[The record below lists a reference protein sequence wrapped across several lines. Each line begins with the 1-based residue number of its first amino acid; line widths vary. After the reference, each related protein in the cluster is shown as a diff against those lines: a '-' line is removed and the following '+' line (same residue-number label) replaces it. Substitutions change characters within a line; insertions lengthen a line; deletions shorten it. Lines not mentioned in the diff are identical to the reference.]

1 MSKNVG
7 LSESRT
13 SQGSIERYHRTL
25 MGQVR
30 TLLQQVTTKYNLK
43 LSVQHPILPWIVRH
57 AAWLLNR
64 YAIHNDGQTSYQ
76 RRWQKD
82 HKAPLCEMAETI
94 QYMISTART
103 LPKMEPRFF
112 KGIWLGR
119 DSDRRINDRN
129 SRQNHQ
135 GENHSKTNWT
145 RQIRQA
151 TPGYNQCVSM
161 ELTNTANG
169 DITTTTFTSQPTSKQ
184 LRHWYTNWHPNDW
197 DKHTNTTSRNTI
209 STTSISTTTT
219 NRLHNGNSTVGNFTN
234 KHHKTSIAFTT
245 WQKTARRAN
254 RSSWAKTIE
263 NSAILSSS

>member
-1 MSKNVG
+1 MAVLVKDKNQQQQYLVRCLQTFMFECG
-7 LSESRT
+7 RAQATLSPTTLQTDQEDFILNLLKTVAQKLGANINVRQSPAYSSQ

-30 TLLQQVTTKYNLK
+30 TLLQQVTTKYNLT

-94 QYMISTART
+94 QYMIPTTRT

-119 DSDRRINDRN
+119 DTMT
-129 SRQNHQ
+129 
-135 GENHSKTNWT
+135 GESIIGIPGEIIRVRTIR
-145 RQIRQA
+145 RQIEPDKYDRQLLDTINVYPWNSP
-151 TPGYNQCVSM
+151 TPP
-161 ELTNTANG
+161 TA
-169 DITTTTFTSQPTSKQ
+169 ISPQLLFTSQPTSKQ
-184 LRHWYTNWHPNDW
+184 LRHWNTNWHPND
-197 DKHTNTTSRNTI
+197 
-209 STTSISTTTT
+209 
-219 NRLHNGNSTVGNFTN
+219 
-234 KHHKTSIAFTT
+234 
-245 WQKTARRAN
+245 
-254 RSSWAKTIE
+254 
-263 NSAILSSS
+263 